1 MKTLITSS
9 LIATSLLL
17 GSSFVGI
24 VPNVDF
30 ANAHAEQKRKRT
42 PSLNS
47 RVYSQLAR
55 AQQLA
60 DGGDVKGGLE
70 VLDSVKAKSGSL
82 NSYETA
88 MMYNFYGFIYY
99 NAEQMTEA
107 MAAFEQVI
115 AQDPI
120 PESLEKST
128 LFSLAQLA
136 MANEEYTKTI
146 SFLERWESINEGEIP
161 VKNNVLKA
169 QASYQGKRYQD
180 AAQYIDLA
188 LAEAK
193 AQEVEPKENWFV
205 LQRAAYF
212 ELKQPKKVAS
222 ILEEMVRRFNKPEYW
237 VQLAGMYGE
246 IGAEDKQLA
255 VLEAAYQQGYISNQ
269 SDFRNLA
276 QIYYFNGLPYKA
288 AMVMQQGIEQNVLT
302 KNVKNVKFLSQ
313 AWLTA
318 KEYDKAV
325 ETLEVL
331 SALED
336 TGIAHQQI
344 AEIRLQQGKY
354 REVISAAFEAE
365 QRGQL
370 SNPGNL
376 YLALGMAHFNLKEF
390 EAAIDALNMAAE
402 YKNVQKMATQWLKF
416 VEKEKST
423 SEQLASNHN
432 PRTNS

>member
-1 MKTLITSS
+1 MKTIITSS
-9 LIATSLLL
+9 LIATGLLL

-24 VPNVDF
+24 VPSVDF

-60 DGGDVKGGLE
+60 DDGDVKGGLE

-99 NAEQMTEA
+99 NAERMAEA
-107 MAAFEQVI
+107 MSAFEQVI

-136 MANEEYTKTI
+136 MASEKYTKTI

-169 QASYQGKRYQD
+169 QASYQGKHYQE

-193 AQEVEPKENWFV
+193 EQEVEPKENWFV

-212 ELKQPKKVAS
+212 ELKQPEKVAA

-255 VLEAAYQQGYISNQ
+255 VLEAAYQQGYISKQ

-288 AMVMQQGIEQNVLT
+288 ALVMQQGIDQNVLI

>member
-17 GSSFVGI
+17 GSSFVGV

-30 ANAHAEQKRKRT
+30 AKAHAEQKRKRT

-107 MAAFEQVI
+107 MAAFEQVV

-136 MANEEYTKTI
+136 MANEEYSKTI
-146 SFLERWESINEGEIP
+146 SFLERWESINEGDIP

-169 QASYQGKRYQD
+169 QASYQGKDYQN

-193 AQEVEPKENWFV
+193 EQEVEPKENWFV

-255 VLEAAYQQGYISNQ
+255 VLEAAYQQGYISKQ

-288 AMVMQQGIEQNVLT
+288 ASVMEQGINQKVLT

-313 AWLTA
+313 AWITA
-318 KEYDKAV
+318 KELDKAV

-331 SALED
+331 STLENNG
-336 TGIAHQQI
+336 TAHQQI

-354 REVISAAFEAE
+354 KDVIEAAFEAE
-365 QRGQL
+365 KRGDL
-370 SNPGNL
+370 TNPGNL

-390 EAAIDALNMAAE
+390 EAAIEALNMASE
-402 YKNVQKMATQWLKF
+402 YKNVQRMATQWLKF

-423 SEQLASNHN
+423 MEQLAFNY
-432 PRTNS
+432 

>member
-9 LIATSLLL
+9 LIATGLLL

-24 VPNVDF
+24 VPSVDF

-60 DGGDVKGGLE
+60 DDGDVKGGLE

-99 NAEQMTEA
+99 NAERMAEA
-107 MAAFEQVI
+107 MSAFEQVI

-136 MANEEYTKTI
+136 MASEKYTKTI

-169 QASYQGKRYQD
+169 QASYQGKDYK
-180 AAQYIDLA
+180 AAAKYIDLA

-246 IGAEDKQLA
+246 TGAEDKQLA
-255 VLEAAYQQGYISNQ
+255 VLEAAYQQGYISKQ

-288 AMVMQQGIEQNVLT
+288 ALVMQQGIDQNVLI

-354 REVISAAFEAE
+354 RKVISAAFEAE

>member
-17 GSSFVGI
+17 GSSFVGV

-30 ANAHAEQKRKRT
+30 AKAHAEQKRKRT

-107 MAAFEQVI
+107 MAAFEQVV

-136 MANEEYTKTI
+136 MANEEYSKTI
-146 SFLERWESINEGEIP
+146 SFLERWESINEGDIP

-169 QASYQGKRYQD
+169 QASYQGKDYQN

-193 AQEVEPKENWFV
+193 EQEVEPKENWFV

-255 VLEAAYQQGYISNQ
+255 VLEAAYQQGYISKQ

-276 QIYYFNGLPYKA
+276 QIYYFSGLPYKA
-288 AMVMQQGIEQNVLT
+288 ASVMEQGINQKVLT

-313 AWLTA
+313 AWITA
-318 KEYDKAV
+318 KELDKAV

-331 SALED
+331 STLENNG
-336 TGIAHQQI
+336 TAHQQI

-354 REVISAAFEAE
+354 KDVIEAAFEAE
-365 QRGQL
+365 KRGDL
-370 SNPGNL
+370 TNPGNL

-390 EAAIDALNMAAE
+390 EAAIEALNMASE
-402 YKNVQKMATQWLKF
+402 YKNVQRMATQWLKF
-416 VEKEKST
+416 VEKEQST
-423 SEQLASNHN
+423 MEQLAFNY
-432 PRTNS
+432 